1 MEVGSK
7 LINGYHPADIFTYI
21 DEKYYNPV
29 FIGSNIR
36 DDEKLKL
43 IFHGVNLLQRNL
55 LDTTKVKEGQF
66 SDIWVSLQDL
76 NDLNANEWVNF
87 LGLIYQQDR
96 AFFNPFFLS
105 LTGTVSTPLTSSQIT
120 IAKRKLYEILAVL
133 IELRDLR
140 NQMQKESIEANF
152 IKYMQFALRVIQ
164 TTNYFPA
171 GSYTRFAQL
180 MRIGDCS
187 MNLYDNARKK
197 DYSNTAY
204 YIVRLVNEFM
214 PAGSMATYTA
224 TIAEIDKYCSFGADI
239 INAKNSDEVKDV
251 IKKHVAPPTSF
262 ILKREFR
269 ITGSVTGHPGYF
281 VGSEKLFGDKKAKF
295 ISGLT
300 LPLGFEFTYKLR
312 RTIDNSGSIGIFAQ
326 VLDLGAILNFRMDD
340 ETSTL
345 PDKVEFAQVFSPGIS
360 LTYGFKNSPVSL
372 AAGYQ
377 YTPELRKITLAN
389 GSIEYPNGDRIFVR
403 LGWDIPMVNVFKSR
417 NK

>member
-1 MEVGSK
+1 
-7 LINGYHPADIFTYI
+7 
-21 DEKYYNPV
+21 
-29 FIGSNIR
+29 
-36 DDEKLKL
+36 
-43 IFHGVNLLQRNL
+43 
-55 LDTTKVKEGQF
+55 
-66 SDIWVSLQDL
+66 
-76 NDLNANEWVNF
+76 